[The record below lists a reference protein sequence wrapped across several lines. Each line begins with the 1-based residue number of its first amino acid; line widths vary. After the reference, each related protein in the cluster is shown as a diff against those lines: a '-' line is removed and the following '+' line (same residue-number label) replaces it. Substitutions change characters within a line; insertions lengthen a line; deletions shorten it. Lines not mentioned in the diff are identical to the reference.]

1 MSTRPIVLVVALAGL
16 AAAAQ
21 NEATPPPLIFAP
33 EGPPPPGG
41 CTSGE
46 ECGPGGSCNAG
57 LCQPTDAP
65 GASSP
70 ALKPLRQ
77 RGPNGEERFKYRGTV
92 PAGFHLVSE
101 PRPAMIAGGIG
112 ALAGGYSLT
121 LVISLLAQQWG
132 GAVPF
137 VGPVI
142 FAAQVWLPP
151 GRFGEGTLA
160 DIFIATLAIVEVA
173 AQVAG
178 VVLMVVGV
186 TSPAK
191 WLERGAEK
199 PAVISLLPGAAG
211 TPFGASVVG
220 RF

>member
-1 MSTRPIVLVVALAGL
+1 MTLRPVVLVIALAGL
-16 AAAAQ
+16 SAVAQ
-21 NEATPPPLIFAP
+21 GEATPPPLLGVP
-33 EGPPPPGG
+33 STGG
-41 CTSGE
+41 CTDDA
-46 ECGPGGSCNAG
+46 ECGPGGSCRSG
-57 LCQPTDAP
+57 LCEPAATP
-65 GASSP
+65 GASDD
-70 ALKPLRQ
+70 LKALRQ

-92 PAGFHLVSE
+92 PPGFHLVSE

-137 VGPVI
+137 VGPII

-151 GRFGEGTLA
+151 GRFGEGTLI

-178 VVLMVVGV
+178 VILMVVGV
-186 TSPAK
+186 ASPAK
-191 WLERGAEK
+191 WLERGGEK
-199 PAVISLLPGAAG
+199 PAAVTFLPGAPG
-211 TPFGASVVG
+211 TPLGASVVA

>member
-1 MSTRPIVLVVALAGL
+1 MFTRPIALVIALAGL
-16 AAAAQ
+16 TAAAQ
-21 NEATPPPLIFAP
+21 SEATPPPLIVAP
-33 EGPPPPGG
+33 DAQPPPGG
-41 CTSGE
+41 CTSGA

-65 GASSP
+65 GSSAGP
-70 ALKPLRQ
+70 KALRQ

-92 PAGFHLVSE
+92 PEGFHLVSE

-112 ALAGGYSLT
+112 ALVGGYSLT
-121 LVISLLAQQWG
+121 LVISLLSGQWG

-151 GRFGEGTLA
+151 GRFGEGTLI

-191 WLERGAEK
+191 WLERG
-199 PAVISLLPGAAG
+199 PAPQVALVPGAAG
-211 TPFGASVVG
+211 SPLGASLVG